1 MEYTQYTP
9 TRIYMCFWT
18 GASAL
23 TRRDST
29 LVIPFSFGAAFVR
42 RFCWILLFF
51 IFSLT
56 LLLFFSLSLNKLGEN
71 VLTRS
76 YSLSQIFIYAEFDPK
91 KGSSRALD
99 LNIKYFFYL
108 KFLSKKPKRN
118 CEKTVEEIKIV
129 ATCSRKKR
137 IKLAKARLFSD

>member
-1 MEYTQYTP
+1 M
-9 TRIYMCFWT
+9 YMCFWA

-23 TRRDST
+23 TRRDYST

-51 IFSLT
+51 IVSLA

-76 YSLSQIFIYAEFDPK
+76 YSLFQIFIYAEFDAK
-91 KGSSRALD
+91 KGSSTGLKGDLKGNLD
-99 LNIKYFFYL
+99 IKN
-108 KFLSKKPKRN
+108 S
-118 CEKTVEEIKIV
+118 I
-129 ATCSRKKR
+129 
-137 IKLAKARLFSD
+137 